1 MNIALRQY
9 ELAQLELWEGG
20 HNPYGRARIFG
31 VAAKFMNPP
40 QRHLGKVFPL
50 VNHLPDLSPSRPLHP
65 GTTEALFEQTLSILT
80 GYVRFLLPCLP

>member
-31 VAAKFMNPP
+31 VAAKFMIPP
-40 QRHLGKVFPL
+40 QRHLGESIP
-50 VNHLPDLSPSRPLHP
+50 PRESPP
-65 GTTEALFEQTLSILT
+65 
-80 GYVRFLLPCLP
+80 